1 MEKIEK
7 VDIDEIL
14 KKIKEFRDRYYDKG
28 SEGYAALHDF
38 YCLLVSTY
46 IYRGW

>member
-1 MEKIEK
+1 MEKIN
-7 VDIDEIL
+7 VNIHEIL
-14 KKIKEFRDRYYDKG
+14 ETIKEFRDKYYDRG
-28 SEGYAALHDF
+28 SAGYEALHNL